1 MNAIDKVIGYFS
13 PERGYRRAQYRAAT
27 QVFAYD
33 GAKSGRRTDGWI
45 AAGGDANSEVG
56 ASLTAL
62 RKLREPNYA
71 VQWTA
76 PKFESVDPLK
86 DAMAELKKI
95 RTGTLTLTE
104 AIAQNGYDPEKQLLE
119 IQRVNALL
127 DEYEIIL
134 DCDPRNV
141 NDSRATRGAPVISR
155 GVRKNVKRWHLHR

>member
-104 AIAQNGYDPEKQLLE
+104 AIAQNGYDPEKQCSKSGGSTRCE
-119 IQRVNALL
+119 TSTKSSSTATPATSTTAV
-127 DEYEIIL
+127 
-134 DCDPRNV
+134 PREE
-141 NDSRATRGAPVISR
+141 R
-155 GVRKNVKRWHLHR
+155 L